1 MELNRYIDHT
11 LLGQETKEEEI
22 RKICQEALEYRFKTV
37 CVQPFWIS
45 LCKELLQGSEVGITT
60 VVGFPL
66 GANLKEVKAFEAA
79 KAIED
84 GADEIDMVLNIGALK
99 SGREEDVIND
109 IKAVREA
116 SQGKVLKV
124 ILETCLLE
132 KEEIKRASL
141 LSKEAGADF
150 IKTSTGFSSGGA
162 KVEDIELMRE
172 TVGPDLGIKASGG
185 IRDQDKAMA
194 MMKAGAN
201 RIGASKS
208 IEIVKGRCL

>member
-11 LLGQETKEEEI
+11 LLGQEAKEEEI

-79 KAIED
+79 NAIED